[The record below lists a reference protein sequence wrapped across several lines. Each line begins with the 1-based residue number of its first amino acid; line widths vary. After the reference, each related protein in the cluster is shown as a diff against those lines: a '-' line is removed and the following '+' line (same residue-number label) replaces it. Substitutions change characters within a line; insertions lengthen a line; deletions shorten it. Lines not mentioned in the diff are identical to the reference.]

1 MWLLMIM
8 NYQSTELVYGSSDS
22 KCLLFLW
29 FFRIRQ
35 AVEVMSCS
43 YVTNTPGAPHTSLQQ
58 ESLTLSVHAAPDCPL
73 TDLGTLPLG
82 NFGNYEALHV
92 VYRLAT
98 AESPPQLSCLSA
110 PAETAGKGISN
121 SHKKP

>member
-1 MWLLMIM
+1 MILY
-8 NYQSTELVYGSSDS
+8 YQSTELVYGSSDS
-22 KCLLFLW
+22 KCLLFSW

-35 AVEVMSCS
+35 AVELMNCS

-58 ESLTLSVHAAPDCPL
+58 ESLTLSVHAAHDNCPL

-98 AESPPQLSCLSA
+98 TESPPQLSCLSA
-110 PAETAGKGISN
+110 PAETAGKGISMDQQQ
-121 SHKKP
+121 P